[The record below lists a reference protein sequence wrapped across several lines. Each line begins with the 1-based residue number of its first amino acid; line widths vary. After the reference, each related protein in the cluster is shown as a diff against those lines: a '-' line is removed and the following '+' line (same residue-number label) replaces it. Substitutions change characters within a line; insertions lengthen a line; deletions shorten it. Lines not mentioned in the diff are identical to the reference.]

1 MARVF
6 GVPCPDCGEVEA
18 GTFARL
24 RSSESGRAKSVRKRP
39 VPIEAWTSKFLKRL
53 EVLIPKYN
61 GSGGADLASFQETS
75 NEQQFLDFSH

>member
-1 MARVF
+1 MENGA
-6 GVPCPDCGEVEA
+6 PEYPA
-18 GTFARL
+18 SKNAIPL
-24 RSSESGRAKSVRKRP
+24 ESDLF
-39 VPIEAWTSKFLKRL
+39 PIEAWTSKFLKRL